1 MKVSEKKTLLLV
13 EDEMFIAI
21 DKKDELE
28 EYNYNVLTTTT
39 GEAAVSL
46 CRENGDID
54 LILMDIDLGRG
65 IDGTEAAEQIL
76 KERDLPIVFMSSH
89 TEPEI
94 VEKTEK
100 VNSYG
105 YVVKS
110 SNITVLDSSI
120 KMAFKLFEAH
130 RKVKKNEE
138 KLKELAVVVEQSPD
152 DILRQSKDI
161 LEVDPDH
168 ISIIGKDFTY
178 KYVNNSYLK
187 AHEKSISQ
195 IIGMHVSELL
205 GEQTFE
211 TLVKPLLNRCL
222 EGEQIEYEAWF
233 TFIKNK
239 QRFMSVKYLPLKTES
254 GDINS
259 LVVISRDITDRKQ
272 AEEQLSIEKNKME
285 NILNAIPDGVYIVSE
300 QFDIEYI
307 NPPLKEQFG
316 AINDQKCYKY
326 FHNRTEQCPWCKH
339 SEILEGKSVKW
350 NWYSHKIN
358 RYYELFDSPII
369 NADGSISKFEIFHD
383 ITDKKLSE
391 EKIKKQLLEKEIIL
405 KETHHRIKNNF
416 ASITSLLSLQ
426 ARTENNPLIQ
436 AALQD
441 AAGRVDSMKVLYD
454 KLLLTEDYQTTS
466 VKEYLDNLIDDIRS
480 FFPVNLHLVIKK
492 DIDDFQLN
500 SKQLIPIGIIVNEIL
515 TNIMKYAFVDK
526 SAGIIEF
533 NLKEHKGN
541 VTISVRDNGIGLPD
555 GFDIE
560 KQKGFGIMLI
570 KMLAQQ
576 LNGSFTIVNNNGTK
590 STLKFSI

>member
-195 IIGMHVSELL
+195 IIGMQVSELL

-454 KLLLTEDYQTTS
+454 KLLLTKDYQTTS